1 MSRSLSASLKTAKN
15 LLAGSGG
22 WLILFELQI
31 TDIERLYLINNEEEI
46 RFAGQTYIPF
56 PVGFEVMEE
65 TSSGDLPVV
74 NLVVGNVSR
83 EIQGFMENRNGLLDC
98 TVIMRIVHTSDLAD
112 SSAVLTNTFTI
123 RASSISEEGASF
135 RLSQHP
141 FLEVDFPHQRF
152 HRSRCRFAFK
162 GSECGWSSASAS
174 EDSATCDKSLNGP
187 NGCAYHGT
195 LYTAAGNTAIHPGRF
210 GGFPGIPRRRI

>member
-1 MSRSLSASLKTAKN
+1 MSRSLSASLKTAKH

-65 TSSGDLPVV
+65 NRSGDLPGV
-74 NLVVGNVSR
+74 NLGVGNVSR
-83 EIQGFMENRNGLLDC
+83 ELQGFRENRNGLLDC

>member
-83 EIQGFMENRNGLLDC
+83 EIQGFMENRTGLLDC

-152 HRSRCRFAFK
+152 HTSRSRFAFK